1 MQDLKETDLYPGV
14 KRFLERQGYVVKS
27 EIKGCDIVAIR
38 GEEAPVIVE
47 LKIGFTVAL
56 LLQGID
62 RLGLSDAVYLA
73 IAEPRRA
80 VRHDL
85 VKLCRRVGLGLLTVR
100 GQSVEAVADPVP
112 YLPRADKKRKNL
124 LLKEF
129 MARDGDPNSGGS
141 TRRPLMTA
149 YRQDA
154 LRVAG
159 FLVEHG
165 AMKVSHITK
174 GALVDR
180 AGTILLDNVY
190 GWFERERR
198 GVYGLTE
205 QGKAALS
212 GHSPLL

>member
-27 EIKGCDIVAIR
+27 EIKGCDIIAIR

-47 LKIGFTVAL
+47 LKIGFTLAL

-62 RLGLSDAVYLA
+62 RLGLSDVVYLA
-73 IAEPRRA
+73 IAEPKRA
-80 VRHDL
+80 VRNDL

-141 TRRPLMTA
+141 SRRPLMTA

-165 AMKVSHITK
+165 AMKVSHIAKATR
-174 GALVDR
+174 VDR
-180 AGTILLDNVY
+180 AGAILLDNVY
-190 GWFERERR
+190 GWFMRESR
-198 GVYGLTE
+198 GIYGLTE
-205 QGKAALS
+205 KGRAALS
-212 GHSPLL
+212 SHAALL